1 MKCKIQKVSVL
12 TSGHSRFDTR
22 IFYKQ
27 SLSLSKKYQ
36 VYLIVADGLGNKKV
50 GNIEILDVGKPINR
64 LYRFFV
70 TPFVVYKN
78 ALKTKADVYHL
89 HDPELLFISCLLKER
104 KVKIIFDSHE
114 DYQLQILF
122 RPYLN
127 KYIAFLISQLLFV
140 YLLFFLPKVDGIV
153 CATDEIKRR
162 LIRFNK
168 NIVTI
173 KNYPIT
179 KK

>member
-1 MKCKIQKVSVL
+1 MKCKIQKVLVL

-27 SLSLSKKYQ
+27 SYSLSKIYQ
-36 VYLIVADGLGNKKV
+36 IHLIVADGFGNEKV
-50 GNIEILDVGKPINR
+50 GNIQILDVGKPINR
-64 LYRFFV
+64 SYRFFV
-70 TPFVVYKN
+70 TPFLVCIN
-78 ALKTKADVYHL
+78 ALKIKAEVYHL
-89 HDPELLFISCLLKER
+89 HDPELLIISCLLKKR
-104 KVKIIFDSHE
+104 NAKIIFDSHE
-114 DYQLQILF
+114 DYQVQILH

-127 KYIAFLISQLLFV
+127 KYLTFVISKILFV
-140 YLLFFLPKVDGIV
+140 YLLYFLPKVDGII
-153 CATDEIKRR
+153 CATDEIKRK